1 MSNKWRSALAQA
13 RIHNIKCCLTYLPEK
28 DSDLN
33 INLSDPR
40 LSRLNNASHILKRKH
55 FVCGSGSHHFLSN
68 KGSRFEEWYHH
79 TSLIRVNTSS
89 VSFFW
94 KVYHLIGLQTV
105 AECLDLLETLQE
117 HREQLLN
124 VLFPVILTTGLR
136 EEDLQ
141 TILPY
146 VRELG
151 CCGTI
156 HHASGW
162 WRGWSCWGLT
172 STTKNGSFRSHNVKR
187 SLDQWLVQ

>member
-1 MSNKWRSALAQA
+1 MLLNFWNCHVKQMTISVGTEYTTLNVVLLICQKRTVTW
-13 RIHNIKCCLTYLPEK
+13 IYLF
-28 DSDLN
+28 
-33 INLSDPR
+33 DPR

-55 FVCGSGSHHFLSN
+55 FVCGSGSQHFLSK
-68 KGSRFEEWYHH
+68 KGWRFDGWYHH

-94 KVYHLIGLQTV
+94 KVYHLIGLQTCWD
-105 AECLDLLETLQE
+105 ERLDLLETLQE

-124 VLFPVILTTGLR
+124 VLVPVILPTEIR

-141 TILPY
+141 TILPC

-156 HHASGW
+156 HHASRR

-172 STTKNGSFRSHNVKR
+172 PTTKKR
-187 SLDQWLVQ
+187 LF